1 MKKLI
6 SLILFLT
13 TLLCSCNMDIS
24 ENCTRDTHPVESM
37 TNEEGAEITT
47 EGTESVSSAYRYIR
61 EYEIA
66 ELLIIDSNANVAIC
80 DSRIFVFEQS
90 SKTDIKQTVLDFNG
104 TAEANAIPTPK
115 EVSGIRYAMY
125 PLSEERY
132 LMLYQT
138 DLLIMDADG
147 NVMQSAQIPD
157 NLVHAGF
164 WDWAVSEDSDGG
176 LHIFTYYENGLYYFD
191 ESLTLQTAFD
201 QQVSL
206 SAKPCV
212 HEIDNGVFCFGEF
225 ASDISHY
232 RSDDGVVTQKSLKV
246 PTEMQLDRL
255 IHGMNGEHYLV
266 GDTGIQRYH
275 DDRQPEIILRWDECG
290 YTFGASDKYWVIDDE
305 TILLSRGNH
314 DNGTYAHTLYLYR
327 ITKTAQPV
335 TDKETITLLSLSV
348 NAEDWLTKAVYQF
361 NRTNSRYH
369 INLVNDTV
377 FFPEERKE
385 AIETILLNG
394 TGADMILPYKPDE
407 LFPYFDKNAFVDLN
421 PYIGD
426 QLFGCIRGL
435 YGDGDAM
442 YIVPMAFS
450 FTTLIANTNVL
461 HGQPLT
467 WENFY
472 AVHDSLPADVEFI
485 VPRYDGVGAYSV
497 DSNGNKLPAAHR
509 YDLPDTLYHIS
520 LNDYAD
526 QNTKS
531 STYNTD
537 AFRDMILC
545 LQSMA
550 ETMDETVGG
559 IENKAYIGDSRAGIA
574 VSNGSLINRL
584 RNSGVAFAEVE
595 IAKVE
600 HFSLIQRLFGDDTS
614 YEICGYPSFDG
625 GSIAVKKASS
635 PIAVLKNSPN
645 QDGCI
650 EFLKFLLSPEIQND
664 ADNSFLPV
672 SPEALAERL
681 EDHQFYYYTK
691 YDMGQ
696 LNNPGGGHISIQ
708 APYYAVE
715 YYESFGDTEVTEDRF
730 VVYSVTDENR
740 RAILDFFENIKI
752 CTTADETI
760 LEIVNEELSYWQ
772 NNARTLEET
781 TKIIDSRVWIY
792 LNE

>member
-13 TLLCSCNMDIS
+13 ILLCSCNTDIS

-47 EGTESVSSAYRYIR
+47 EGSESVSSAYRYIR

-90 SKTDIKQTVLDFNG
+90 SKTDIKQTVLDFDG
-104 TAEANAIPTPK
+104 TAEINAIPTPK

-614 YEICGYPSFDG
+614 YEICGYPSIDG
-625 GSIAVKKASS
+625 GSVAVRAVTT
-635 PIAVLKNSPN
+635 PLAVLENSPN
-645 QDGCI
+645 KEGCI
-650 EFLKFLLSPEIQND
+650 EFINFLLSPEMQND

-696 LNNPGGGHISIQ
+696 LNTPGGGHISIQ
-708 APYYAVE
+708 APYYAAE
-715 YYESFGDTEVTEDRF
+715 YDEAFGDTEDRF
-730 VVYSVTDENR
+730 IVYPVTDENR
-740 RAILDFFENIKI
+740 CAILDFFENIKI